1 MLCHTALR
9 VLLSTSIMPF
19 PHLCAGCE
27 PQSTALLCAP
37 GWPGVPFLRLTKCSS
52 VQATHCHL
60 RSLFPGPPP
69 YDENNTKSPKNMEN
83 IPLFHIW
90 KTEGPGATGGHW
102 VVRPVAIESSLT
114 QYLISL
120 APLGLHFKVSV
131 VLFHP
136 VPAFI
141 TVLPVLF
148 SFNNLSVAP
157 TEEAHLPEKHS

>member
-1 MLCHTALR
+1 
-9 VLLSTSIMPF
+9 
-19 PHLCAGCE
+19 
-27 PQSTALLCAP
+27 
-37 GWPGVPFLRLTKCSS
+37 
-52 VQATHCHL
+52 
-60 RSLFPGPPP
+60 
-69 YDENNTKSPKNMEN
+69 MEN

-157 TEEAHLPEKHS
+157 TEEAHLSKKCERQRYECLRSDLNNLRFHMFGIINYKSLDNALHGCRVYSIVLVYGSEPLNRCHLS